1 MKILRAIKSLCGCV
15 GHMIQEAYCALGQK
29 VTERLED
36 ASDAIAEQRYLAKQH
51 AEHPASASPPAQQLI
66 DVTSHRVING
76 FKHTA

>member
-1 MKILRAIKSLCGCV
+1 MKILHAIKSLCGCV

-36 ASDAIAEQRYLAKQH
+36 ASDAVAEQRHLAKQR